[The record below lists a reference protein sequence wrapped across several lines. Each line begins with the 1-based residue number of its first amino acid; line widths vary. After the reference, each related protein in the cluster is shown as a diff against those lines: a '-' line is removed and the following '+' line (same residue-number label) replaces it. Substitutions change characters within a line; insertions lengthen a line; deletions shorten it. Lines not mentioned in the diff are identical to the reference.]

1 MSFRT
6 PSLFGTRAFELVRR
20 SLLQA
25 PGLPFGEALTA
36 AEMQAAF
43 DAEGVSFA
51 DRDEDSGGLVYTP
64 AITLWALLSQML
76 FTGEQRSCRAAV
88 IRVATYL
95 ALLGREI
102 SETNTGAYCRARAKI
117 PARVVQ
123 RLTQQVAAG
132 CEAKVPDGWHWHGR
146 PVKLIDGTTLSL
158 ADTPENQAAYPQST
172 SQNPGLG
179 FPILRAVALTSLAT
193 GMITAAASGP
203 YAGKETGETALLR
216 SVFDDL
222 APGDVLLGDRYY
234 CGWFMLALLQ
244 DRGVDF
250 VVRLHHLR
258 HADFRTGARL
268 GKGDHLVLWHKPQRP
283 AWLDQE
289 TYEALPEYLVIRE
302 VRVTVNVP
310 GFRTQSLVVV
320 TSLFD
325 ETEIPRD
332 DLAALYRRRWLV
344 ELHLRAIKTTLHLDV
359 LRCKTPDM
367 VHQELWA
374 GFLAYNLIRLSIL
387 QSALDSDEHPEHLS
401 FTANMQ
407 FLASTW
413 LTAAITPPSAD
424 AATDPLIALRLAHGS
439 SHPVGN
445 RPNRIEPR
453 ALKRRPKPHKLLNL
467 PRAEA
472 RVQLV
477 AKRAA

>member
-6 PSLFGTRAFELVRR
+6 PLLFGTRAFELVRR

-36 AEMQAAF
+36 DAMQAAF

-51 DRDEDSGGLVYTP
+51 DRDEDSTGLVYTP

-102 SETNTGAYCRARAKI
+102 SATNTGAYCRARTKI

-123 RLTQQVAAG
+123 RLTQQVASG
-132 CEAKVPDGWHWHGR
+132 CEAAVPQKWRWHGR
-146 PVKLIDGTTLSL
+146 TVKLADGTTISL

-172 SQNPGLG
+172 AQVPGLG

-193 GMITAAASGP
+193 GMVTAAAYGP

-216 SVFDDL
+216 TLFDDL
-222 APGDVLLGDRYY
+222 APGDVLLGDRFY
-234 CGWFMLALLQ
+234 CGWFLLALLQ
-244 DRGVDF
+244 EQGVDF
-250 VVRLHHLR
+250 VVRLHQR
-258 HADFRTGARL
+258 RRADFRTGARL
-268 GKGDHLVLWHKPQRP
+268 GKGDHLVLWYKPQRP
-283 AWLDQE
+283 AWLDPE

-302 VRVTVNVP
+302 VQVTVNVP
-310 GFRTQSLVVV
+310 GFRTESLVVV

-332 DLAALYRRRWLV
+332 DLAALYRRRWLA
-344 ELHLRAIKTTLHLDV
+344 ELHLRAIKTTMHLDV

-374 GFLAYNLIRLSIL
+374 GLLAYNLIRQSIL
-387 QSALDSDEHPEHLS
+387 QSALTSDQRPEHLS
-401 FTANMQ
+401 FTGTMQ

-413 LTAAITPPSAD
+413 LTAAVTPPPAD
-424 AATDPLIALRLAHGS
+424 AATDPLIALRLNHGS
-439 SHPVGN
+439 SHLVGN

-453 ALKRRPKPHKLLNL
+453 AIKRRPKPHKLLTL

-472 RVQLV
+472 RAKLV
-477 AKRAA
+477 AKRAT

>member
-6 PSLFGTRAFELVRR
+6 PLLFGTRAFELVRR

-25 PGLPFGEALTA
+25 PGLPFGEALTPDQ
-36 AEMQAAF
+36 MQAAF

-88 IRVATYL
+88 IRVATYF

-102 SETNTGAYCRARAKI
+102 SATNTGAYCRARAKI
-117 PARVVQ
+117 PHRVVQ

-132 CEAKVPDGWHWHGR
+132 CEAQVPDEWRWHSR
-146 PVKLIDGTTLSL
+146 PVKLIDGTTVSL

-172 SQNPGLG
+172 AQSPGLG
-179 FPILRAVALTSLAT
+179 FPILRAVALVSLAT
-193 GMITAAASGP
+193 GMITAAAMGP

-216 SVFDDL
+216 SLFDDL

-244 DRGVDF
+244 VLGVDF

-258 HADFRTGARL
+258 RADFRTGARL
-268 GKGDHLVLWHKPQRP
+268 GKGDHLVAWHKPTRP
-283 AWLDQE
+283 AWLDPE
-289 TYEALPEYLVIRE
+289 TYDALPEYLVIRE
-302 VRVTVNVP
+302 VRVPVDVP

-332 DLAALYRRRWLV
+332 DIAALYRRRWLV

-359 LRCKTPDM
+359 LRCKTPEM

-374 GFLAYNLIRLSIL
+374 GFLAYNLIRQSIL
-387 QSALDSDEHPEHLS
+387 QSALDSDEHPERLS
-401 FTANMQ
+401 FTATMQ
-407 FLASTW
+407 FLASNW
-413 LTAAITPPSAD
+413 LVAALTPPPPN
-424 AATDPLIALRLAHGS
+424 AAKDPLIALRLTHGS

-453 ALKRRPKPHKLLNL
+453 ALKRRPKPHKLLNT

-472 RVQLV
+472 RAKLV